1 MLRRTGRGM
10 LLTAA
15 LVGIGELSAD
25 VHEVMLRAIRA

>member
-15 LVGIGELSAD
+15 LVGIGLSAD

>member
-15 LVGIGELSAD
+15 LVGIGELSATW
-25 VHEVMLRAIRA
+25 MT